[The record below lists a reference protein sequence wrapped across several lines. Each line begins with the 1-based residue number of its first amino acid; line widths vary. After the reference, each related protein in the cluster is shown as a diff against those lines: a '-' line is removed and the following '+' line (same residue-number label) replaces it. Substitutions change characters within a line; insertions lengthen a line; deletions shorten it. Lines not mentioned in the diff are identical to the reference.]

1 MTSDD
6 PRHRRQAHFTAFLSG
21 VGYHESAWKLAD
33 AADLAGPAQFGVLE
47 RAALDAE
54 RGLLD
59 AVFFADSPGLAIFR
73 ARYFPQVGFDPLE
86 ILAALSR
93 TTTRIGLIAT
103 ASTTYSAPYDLARR
117 LSTIDHLSGGR
128 AGWNIVTTRYAGA
141 AGNFGLA
148 SHPDPADRYARAE
161 EFVEVVTRL
170 WDSWD
175 ADAVRADQDKG
186 IWADTGLIRPVDFH
200 GRFFDVDGALTL
212 PRSPQ
217 GRPAFAQAGSSGP
230 GIELAGKS
238 ADLVFTAQ
246 PDIPSARS
254 FRESIRASARRHG
267 RDPDDVLVLPGVAFV
282 LGGSEAEARAL
293 RAELENRVDPEFRWR
308 NLAHNAGL
316 DAELI
321 DPDRPLPEAAIS
333 AASRTS
339 RTDEIVRRGRETG
352 KTFRQLA
359 DELTGLPGGL
369 EFTGTPGQLADLIE
383 EWQAEGAGDGFT
395 LQPTTLPGSLA
406 QFTEYV
412 VPILQAR
419 GLHRT
424 EYTATTLRG
433 HLRETRLPGPP
444 SRLRESGCGRQ
455 DVSRVRS
462 NGASKGRG
470 GTYDFELN

>member
-1 MTSDD
+1 MST
-6 PRHRRQAHFTAFLSG
+6 RQAHFAVFLVG

-33 AADLAGPAQFGVLE
+33 PADLAGPARFGVLE

-54 RGLLD
+54 RGRLD
-59 AVFFADSPGLAIFR
+59 AAFFADSPGLEIFR

-93 TTTRIGLIAT
+93 STTRIGLIAT

-117 LSTIDHLSGGR
+117 LATIDHLSGGR

-148 SHPDPADRYARAE
+148 AHPDPADRYARAE

-175 ADAVRADQDKG
+175 ANAVVADQEKG
-186 IWADTGLIRPVDFH
+186 VWADTNLIRPVDFH
-200 GRFFDVDGALTL
+200 GRFFDVSGALTL

-230 GIELAGKS
+230 GIELAGKT
-238 ADLVFTAQ
+238 ADMVFTAQ
-246 PDIPSARS
+246 PDIPSGRR
-254 FRESIRASARRHG
+254 FRESVREAARRHG

-282 LGGSEAEARAL
+282 LGSTEAEARAL
-293 RAELENRVDPEFRWR
+293 RADLEDRVDPEFRWR

-316 DAELI
+316 DAALI
-321 DPDRPLPEAAIS
+321 DPDQPLSEAAI
-333 AASRTS
+333 AAANRTS
-339 RTDEIVRRGRETG
+339 RTDDVVRRGRETG
-352 KTFRQLA
+352 KTFRQVA

-369 EFTGTPGQLADLIE
+369 EFTGTPEQFADLIE
-383 EWQAEGAGDGFT
+383 AWLTEGASDGFT
-395 LQPTTLPGSLA
+395 LQPTTLPGSLER
-406 QFTEYV
+406 FTDHV

-433 HLRETRLPGPP
+433 HLRDDRH
-444 SRLRESGCGRQ
+444 
-455 DVSRVRS
+455 
-462 NGASKGRG
+462 G
-470 GTYDFELN
+470 GG

>member
-1 MTSDD
+1 MST
-6 PRHRRQAHFTAFLSG
+6 RHAHFTAFLTG

-33 AADLAGPAQFGVLE
+33 PADLSGPARFGVLN
-47 RAALDAE
+47 RATLTAE

-86 ILAALSR
+86 LLAALSQ
-93 TTTRIGLIAT
+93 TTSRIGLIAT

-117 LSTIDHLSGGR
+117 LATIDHLSGGR

-141 AGNFGLA
+141 AGNFGLTA
-148 SHPDPADRYARAE
+148 HPDPADRYARAD

-175 ADAVRADQDKG
+175 GDAVVSDQEKG
-186 IWADTGLIRPVDFH
+186 IWADTDLIRPVDFH
-200 GRFFDVDGALTL
+200 GRFFDVSGALTL

-230 GIELAGKS
+230 GVELAGQS
-238 ADLVFTAQ
+238 ADVVFTAQ
-246 PDIPSARS
+246 PDIPSGRLFRDS
-254 FRESIRASARRHG
+254 VRESAARHG

-282 LGGSEAEARAL
+282 LGSTEAEARAL
-293 RAELENRVDPEFRWR
+293 RADLEDRVDPEFRWR
-308 NLAHNAGL
+308 NLAHNGGL

-321 DPDRPLPEAAIS
+321 DPDQPLSEAAI
-333 AASRTS
+333 AAAHRTS
-339 RTDEIVRRGRETG
+339 RTDEIVRRGTETG
-352 KTFRQLA
+352 QTFRQVA

-369 EFTGTPGQLADLIE
+369 EFTGTPEQFADLISD
-383 EWQAEGAGDGFT
+383 WVIADASDGFT
-395 LQPTTLPGSLA
+395 LQPTTLPGSLER
-406 QFTEYV
+406 FTDHV

-433 HLRETRLPGPP
+433 HLRDDR
-444 SRLRESGCGRQ
+444 
-455 DVSRVRS
+455 
-462 NGASKGRG
+462 
-470 GTYDFELN
+470 

>member
-1 MTSDD
+1 MSA
-6 PRHRRQAHFTAFLSG
+6 RRAHLTAFLMG
-21 VGYHESAWKLAD
+21 VGYHESAWKLAKP
-33 AADLAGPAQFGVLE
+33 ADLTGSAQFGVLE
-47 RAALDAE
+47 RATLTAE

-86 ILAALSR
+86 LLAALSR
-93 TTTRIGLIAT
+93 TTARIGLIAT

-117 LSTIDHLSGGR
+117 LATIDHLSGGR

-148 SHPDPADRYARAE
+148 AHPDPADRYARAE
-161 EFVEVVTRL
+161 EFVEVATRL
-170 WDSWD
+170 WESWD
-175 ADAVRADQDKG
+175 ADAVVCDQAKG
-186 IWADTGLIRPVDFH
+186 VWADTDLIRPVDFH
-200 GRFFDVDGALTL
+200 GRFFDVAGALTL

-230 GIELAGKS
+230 GIELAGKT
-238 ADLVFTAQ
+238 ADMVFTAQ
-246 PDIPSARS
+246 PDIPSGRR
-254 FRESIRASARRHG
+254 FRESVREAARRHG

-282 LGGSEAEARAL
+282 LGSTETEARAL
-293 RAELENRVDPEFRWR
+293 RADLEDRVDPEFRWR

-316 DAELI
+316 DPGLI
-321 DPDRPLPEAAIS
+321 DPDRPLFEAAIA

-339 RTDEIVRRGRETG
+339 RTDDVVRRGRETG
-352 KTFRQLA
+352 KTFRQVA

-369 EFTGTPGQLADLIE
+369 EFTGTPEQFADLIE
-383 EWQAEGAGDGFT
+383 AWMAEGAGDGFT

-406 QFTEYV
+406 QFTDHV

-424 EYTATTLRG
+424 EYTSTTLRG
-433 HLRETRLPGPP
+433 HLRDDR
-444 SRLRESGCGRQ
+444 
-455 DVSRVRS
+455 
-462 NGASKGRG
+462 
-470 GTYDFELN
+470 

>member
-1 MTSDD
+1 MPIE
-6 PRHRRQAHFTAFLSG
+6 PRSSRHAHFTAFLTG

-33 AADLAGPAQFGVLE
+33 PADLAGPARFGVLE
-47 RAALDAE
+47 RAALTAE

-86 ILAALSR
+86 LLAALSR

-117 LSTIDHLSGGR
+117 LATIDHLSGGR

-148 SHPDPADRYARAE
+148 AHPDPADRYARAE
-161 EFVEVVTRL
+161 EFVDVVTRL

-175 ADAVRADQDKG
+175 AGAVLADQDKG
-186 IWADTGLIRPVDFH
+186 IWADTDLIRPVDFH
-200 GRFFDVDGALTL
+200 GRFFDVSGALTL

-230 GIELAGKS
+230 GIELAGKN
-238 ADLVFTAQ
+238 ADLVFAAQ
-246 PDIPSARS
+246 PDIPSGRR
-254 FRESIRASARRHG
+254 FRESIRGAVRRHG

-282 LGGSEAEARAL
+282 LGSTEAEARAL
-293 RAELENRVDPEFRWR
+293 RADLEDRVDPEFRWR
-308 NLAHNAGL
+308 NLAHNSGL
-316 DAELI
+316 DPELI
-321 DPDRPLPEAAIS
+321 DPDQPLTEAAIA

-339 RTDEIVRRGRETG
+339 RTDDIVRRGRETG

-369 EFTGTPGQLADLIE
+369 EFTGTPEQFADLIE
-383 EWQAEGAGDGFT
+383 SWLTEGAGDGFT
-395 LQPTTLPGSLA
+395 LQPATLPDSLER
-406 QFTEYV
+406 FTDHV

-424 EYTATTLRG
+424 EYTSTTLRG
-433 HLRETRLPGPP
+433 HLL
-444 SRLRESGCGRQ
+444 
-455 DVSRVRS
+455 D
-462 NGASKGRG
+462 A
-470 GTYDFELN
+470 

>member
-1 MTSDD
+1 MSA
-6 PRHRRQAHFTAFLSG
+6 RRAHLTAFLAG

-33 AADLAGPAQFGVLE
+33 PADLVGPEQFGVLE
-47 RAALDAE
+47 RATLAAE

-59 AVFFADSPGLAIFR
+59 AVFFADSPGLEIFR
-73 ARYFPQVGFDPLE
+73 ARYFPQVGFDPLQL
-86 ILAALSR
+86 LAALSR

-117 LSTIDHLSGGR
+117 LATIDHLSGGR

-148 SHPDPADRYARAE
+148 AHPDPADRYARAE
-161 EFVEVVTRL
+161 EFVDVVTRL
-170 WDSWD
+170 WESWD
-175 ADAVRADQDKG
+175 ADAVVCDQAKG
-186 IWADTGLIRPVDFH
+186 VWADTDLIRPVDFH
-200 GRFFDVDGALTL
+200 GRFFDVAGALTL

-230 GIELAGKS
+230 GIELAGKT
-238 ADLVFTAQ
+238 ADMVFTAQ
-246 PDIPSARS
+246 PDIPSGRR
-254 FRESIRASARRHG
+254 FRESVREAARRHG

-282 LGGSEAEARAL
+282 LGSTEAEARAL
-293 RAELENRVDPEFRWR
+293 RADLEDRVDPEFRWR

-316 DAELI
+316 DPKLI
-321 DPDRPLPEAAIS
+321 DPDQPLSEAAIA

-339 RTDEIVRRGRETG
+339 RTEDVVRRGRETG
-352 KTFRQLA
+352 KTFRQVA

-369 EFTGTPGQLADLIE
+369 EFTGTPEQLADLIE
-383 EWQAEGAGDGFT
+383 AWLAEDAGDGFT

-406 QFTEYV
+406 QFTEHV

-424 EYTATTLRG
+424 EYTSTTLRG
-433 HLRETRLPGPP
+433 HLRDDR
-444 SRLRESGCGRQ
+444 
-455 DVSRVRS
+455 
-462 NGASKGRG
+462 
-470 GTYDFELN
+470 

>member
-1 MTSDD
+1 MSA
-6 PRHRRQAHFTAFLSG
+6 RRAHFTAFLMG

-33 AADLAGPAQFGVLE
+33 PADLTGSAWFGVLE
-47 RAALDAE
+47 RATLTAE

-86 ILAALSR
+86 LLAALSR
-93 TTTRIGLIAT
+93 TSTRIGLIAT

-117 LSTIDHLSGGR
+117 LATIDHLSGGR

-148 SHPDPADRYARAE
+148 AHPDPAERYARAE
-161 EFVEVVTRL
+161 EFVEVATRL
-170 WDSWD
+170 WESWD
-175 ADAVRADQDKG
+175 ADAVVRDQEKG
-186 IWADTGLIRPVDFH
+186 VWADTDLIRPVDFH
-200 GRFFDVDGALTL
+200 GRFFDVAGALTL

-238 ADLVFTAQ
+238 ADVVFTAQ
-246 PDIPSARS
+246 PDIPSGRR
-254 FRESIRASARRHG
+254 FRESVREAARRHG

-282 LGGSEAEARAL
+282 LGSTEAEARTL
-293 RAELENRVDPEFRWR
+293 RADLEDRVDPEFRWR

-316 DAELI
+316 DTELI
-321 DPDRPLPEAAIS
+321 DPDQPLAEAAI
-333 AASRTS
+333 ATASRTS
-339 RTDEIVRRGRETG
+339 RTDEVVRRGRETG
-352 KTFRQLA
+352 KTFRQVA

-369 EFTGTPGQLADLIE
+369 EFTGTPEQFADLIE
-383 EWQAEGAGDGFT
+383 AWLAEGAGDGFT
-395 LQPTTLPGSLA
+395 LQPTTLPGSLS
-406 QFTEYV
+406 QFADHV

-424 EYTATTLRG
+424 EYTSTTLRG
-433 HLRETRLPGPP
+433 HF
-444 SRLRESGCGRQ
+444 Q
-455 DVSRVRS
+455 DDR
-462 NGASKGRG
+462 
-470 GTYDFELN
+470 

>member
-1 MTSDD
+1 MPIE
-6 PRHRRQAHFTAFLSG
+6 PRSSRYAHFTVFLTG

-33 AADLAGPAQFGVLE
+33 PADLAGPARFGVLE
-47 RAALDAE
+47 RAALTAE

-86 ILAALSR
+86 LLAALSR

-117 LSTIDHLSGGR
+117 LATIDHLSGGR

-148 SHPDPADRYARAE
+148 AHPDPADRYARAE
-161 EFVEVVTRL
+161 EFVDVVTRL

-175 ADAVRADQDKG
+175 AGAVLADQAKG
-186 IWADTGLIRPVDFH
+186 IWADTDLIRPVDFH
-200 GRFFDVDGALTL
+200 GRFFDVSGALTL

-230 GIELAGKS
+230 GIELAGKG

-246 PDIPSARS
+246 PDIPSGRR
-254 FRESIRASARRHG
+254 FRESIRDAARRHG

-282 LGGSEAEARAL
+282 LGSTEAEARAL
-293 RAELENRVDPEFRWR
+293 RADLEDRVDPEFRWR
-308 NLAHNAGL
+308 NLAHNSGL
-316 DAELI
+316 DPELI
-321 DPDRPLPEAAIS
+321 DPDQPLTEAAIA

-339 RTDEIVRRGRETG
+339 RTDDIVRRGQETG

-369 EFTGTPGQLADLIE
+369 EFTGTPEQFADLIE
-383 EWQAEGAGDGFT
+383 SWLTEGAGDGFT
-395 LQPTTLPGSLA
+395 LQPATLPDSLER
-406 QFTEYV
+406 FTDHV

-424 EYTATTLRG
+424 EYTSTTLRG
-433 HLRETRLPGPP
+433 HLRDAR
-444 SRLRESGCGRQ
+444 
-455 DVSRVRS
+455 
-462 NGASKGRG
+462 
-470 GTYDFELN
+470 

>member
-1 MTSDD
+1 MPDD
-6 PRHRRQAHFTAFLSG
+6 RPRRRRAHFTAFLAG

-33 AADLAGPAQFGVLE
+33 PADLASPAWFGVLE
-47 RAALDAE
+47 RATLDAE

-73 ARYFPQVGFDPLE
+73 ARYFPQTGFDPLE
-86 ILAALSR
+86 LLAALSR
-93 TTTRIGLIAT
+93 GTTRIGLIAT

-117 LSTIDHLSGGR
+117 LATIDHLSGGR

-148 SHPDPADRYARAE
+148 AHPDPADRYARAE

-175 ADAVRADQDKG
+175 ADAVLADQGKG
-186 IWADTGLIRPVDFH
+186 IWADTDLIRPVDFH
-200 GRFFDVDGALTL
+200 GRFFDVAGALTL

-230 GIELAGKS
+230 GIELAGKN

-246 PDIPSARS
+246 PGITSARG
-254 FRESIRASARRHG
+254 FRESVRASARRHG

-282 LGGSEAEARAL
+282 LGSTEGEALAL
-293 RAELENRVDPEFRWR
+293 RAELENAVDPEFRWR

-316 DAELI
+316 DAGLI
-321 DPDRPLPEAAIS
+321 DPDQPLTQDAIA

-352 KTFRQLA
+352 KTFRQIA

-369 EFTGTPGQLADLIE
+369 EFTGTPEQFADLIE
-383 EWQAEGAGDGFT
+383 DWVAEDASDGFT

-406 QFTEYV
+406 TFTDHV

-424 EYTATTLRG
+424 GYTATTLRG
-433 HLRETRLPGPP
+433 HLRDDR
-444 SRLRESGCGRQ
+444 
-455 DVSRVRS
+455 
-462 NGASKGRG
+462 
-470 GTYDFELN
+470 

>member
-1 MTSDD
+1 MSE
-6 PRHRRQAHFTAFLSG
+6 RKAHLTAFLSG

-33 AADLAGPAQFGVLE
+33 PADLAGSGRFGVLE
-47 RAALDAE
+47 RAALAAE

-86 ILAALSR
+86 LLAALSR

-103 ASTTYSAPYDLARR
+103 ASTTYSVPYDLARR
-117 LSTIDHLSGGR
+117 LATIDHLSGGR

-148 SHPDPADRYARAE
+148 AHPDPADRYARAE
-161 EFVEVVTRL
+161 EFVDVVTRL

-175 ADAVRADQDKG
+175 ANAVVSDQEKG
-186 IWADTGLIRPVDFH
+186 IWADTDLIKPVDFH
-200 GRFFDVDGALTL
+200 GRFFDVSGALTL

-238 ADLVFTAQ
+238 ADLVFAAQ
-246 PDIPSARS
+246 PDIPSGRR
-254 FRESIRASARRHG
+254 FRESIRSAARRHG
-267 RDPDDVLVLPGVAFV
+267 RDPDHVLVLPGVAFV
-282 LGGSEAEARAL
+282 LGSTETEAQAL
-293 RAELENRVDPEFRWR
+293 RAHLEDRVDPEFRWR

-321 DPDRPLPEAAIS
+321 DPDQPLTEAAI
-333 AASRTS
+333 ATASRTS
-339 RTDEIVRRGRETG
+339 RTDEVVRLGRETG
-352 KTFRQLA
+352 KTFRQVA

-369 EFTGTPGQLADLIE
+369 EFTGTPEQFADLIE
-383 EWQAEGAGDGFT
+383 SWLTEGASDGFT
-395 LQPTTLPGSLA
+395 LQPTTLPGSLER
-406 QFTEYV
+406 FTDHV

-424 EYTATTLRG
+424 EYTAATLRG
-433 HLRETRLPGPP
+433 HLRE
-444 SRLRESGCGRQ
+444 
-455 DVSRVRS
+455 
-462 NGASKGRG
+462 A
-470 GTYDFELN
+470 

>member
-1 MTSDD
+1 MSSA
-6 PRHRRQAHFTAFLSG
+6 RHAHLTAFLTG
-21 VGYHESAWKLAD
+21 VGYHEAAWRLAD
-33 AADLAGPAQFGVLE
+33 PADLAGPARFGVLE
-47 RAALDAE
+47 RAAQAAE

-59 AVFFADSPGLAIFR
+59 AVFFADSPGLAVFR

-86 ILAALSR
+86 LLAALSR

-117 LSTIDHLSGGR
+117 LATIDHLSGGR

-148 SHPDPADRYARAE
+148 AHPDPADRYARAE

-175 ADAVRADQDKG
+175 RDAVVCDQEKG
-186 IWADTGLIRPVDFH
+186 IWADTGLIRPFDFH
-200 GRFFDVDGALTL
+200 GRFFDVAGALTL

-230 GIELAGKS
+230 GVELAGKC

-246 PDIPSARS
+246 PNIPSGQS
-254 FRESIRASARRHG
+254 FRESVRAAARRHG

-282 LGGSEAEARAL
+282 LGGTEAEARAR
-293 RAELENRVDPEFRWR
+293 RADLEGAVDPEFRWR

-316 DAELI
+316 DPGLI
-321 DPDRPLPEAAIS
+321 DPDAPLSAAALA

-339 RTDEIVRRGRETG
+339 RTDEVARRTRETG

-369 EFTGTPGQLADLIE
+369 EFTGTPEQFAELIGAWLA
-383 EWQAEGAGDGFT
+383 AGASDGFT
-395 LQPTTLPGSLA
+395 LQPTTLPGALE
-406 QFTEYV
+406 QFTDDV
-412 VPILQAR
+412 VPILQAK

-433 HLRETRLPGPP
+433 HLRAPR
-444 SRLRESGCGRQ
+444 
-455 DVSRVRS
+455 
-462 NGASKGRG
+462 
-470 GTYDFELN
+470 

>member
-1 MTSDD
+1 MASD
-6 PRHRRQAHFTAFLSG
+6 HLRRQAHLTAFLTG

-33 AADLAGPAQFGVLE
+33 PADLAGPARFGVLE

-93 TTTRIGLIAT
+93 TTSRIGLIAT

-117 LSTIDHLSGGR
+117 LATIDHLSGGR

-148 SHPDPADRYARAE
+148 AHPDPAGRYARAE

-175 ADAVRADQDKG
+175 ARAVIGDQEKG
-186 IWADTGLIRPVDFH
+186 VWADTDLIRPVDFH
-200 GRFFDVDGALTL
+200 GRFFDVSGALTL

-230 GIELAGKS
+230 GIKLAGKT

-246 PDIPSARS
+246 PDIPAARR
-254 FRESIRASARRHG
+254 FRASVRASAGGHG

-282 LGGSEAEARAL
+282 LGSTEAEARAL
-293 RAELENRVDPEFRWR
+293 RAELEDRVDPEFRWR

-316 DAELI
+316 DVTLV
-321 DPDRPLPEAAIS
+321 DPDRPLSEAAIDTANRS
-333 AASRTS
+333 S
-339 RTDEIVRRGRETG
+339 RTDEIVARGKETG

-359 DELTGLPGGL
+359 EELTGLPGGL
-369 EFTGTPGQLADLIE
+369 EFTGTPEQFADLIE
-383 EWQAEGAGDGFT
+383 AWLTEGASDGFT
-395 LQPTTLPGSLA
+395 LQPTTLSGSLR
-406 QFTEYV
+406 QFADHV

-433 HLRETRLPGPP
+433 HLRDAR
-444 SRLRESGCGRQ
+444 
-455 DVSRVRS
+455 
-462 NGASKGRG
+462 
-470 GTYDFELN
+470 